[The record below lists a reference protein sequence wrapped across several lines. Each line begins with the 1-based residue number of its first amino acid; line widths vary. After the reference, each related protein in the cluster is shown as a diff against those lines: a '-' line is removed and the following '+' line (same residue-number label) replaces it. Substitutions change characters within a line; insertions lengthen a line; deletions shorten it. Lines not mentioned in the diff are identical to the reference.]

1 MCLII
6 FRTVQF
12 NKLVEYLTEGFTG
25 QKNVE
30 KYQRMFFDYCNPRL
44 HVMFLEHFEKFV
56 MTNQR
61 IFWGVNELQV
71 KFMEHNINQ
80 AYWEKKRKKFARVR
94 EKLGV
99 TIV

>member
-1 MCLII
+1 M
-6 FRTVQF
+6 QF

-44 HVMFLEHFEKFV
+44 HVMFLEHFEKFI

-71 KFMEHNINQ
+71 KFMDHNINQ
-80 AYWEKKRKKFARVR
+80 SYWEKKRKKFARVR

-99 TIV
+99 TVV